1 MKQKLLKLKNNL
13 LIMIMINILLPHK
26 NITTPEF
33 NNLSARV
40 FTLRLAQANLITK
53 IDFDD
58 KIKSLKQN
66 KTFTR

>member
-1 MKQKLLKLKNNL
+1 MKQKLLNLKNNL

>member
-1 MKQKLLKLKNNL
+1 
-13 LIMIMINILLPHK
+13 MIMINILLPHK

-40 FTLRLAQANLITK
+40 FTPRLAQANLITK

>member
-40 FTLRLAQANLITK
+40 FTLQLAQANLITK

>member
-13 LIMIMINILLPHK
+13 PIMIMINILLPHK